1 MRLNLPINN
10 TEYVLDEAE
19 TIVSKTD
26 LKGNINYVNS
36 DFIKIS
42 GFSEAELIGAPQNIV
57 RHPDMPAAAFDDLW
71 RELKA
76 GRAWTGLVKN
86 RCKNGNYYWVEA
98 NAAPYIENGKIAGY
112 TSVRVKPSRQQIDA
126 AQRLYKTENL
136 KFPKKR
142 SLSLSLQLNI
152 IFFLIMVMIIAA
164 WIFPML
170 AAVNL
175 AVVAAGLF
183 ILRKAA
189 LTPLHDMRAYLC
201 QMSGGDL
208 TGRIEARGCT
218 EANEMLQAL
227 RILQI
232 NLKSLVGQIKEAST
246 VVNSDADD
254 IAHGNADLSART
266 EGQSSSL
273 EETAA
278 SMRQMTGTVRQN
290 ADNAHDANDLA
301 LAAARVA
308 GEGGAAV
315 SAVVKTMESI
325 HASSTRIADIIGVI
339 DSIAFQTNIL
349 ALNAA
354 VEAARAGE
362 QGRGFAVVATEV
374 RNLAQRSATAAHEIK
389 NLITSSVDKI
399 ESGSR
404 QATDAGRIMAEIVQS
419 VGKVEQY
426 MGEISNA
433 SKEQSSGIEQ
443 INTAVAHIDAINQ
456 QNAVVVEEAALA
468 ARSMQQQAMQL
479 GRLIGQFKLVAGA
492 GPSSPVVV
500 LDARRKPAAATVKRQ
515 ASVEACV
522 AEQIS
527 AVRP

>member
-1 MRLNLPINN
+1 
-10 TEYVLDEAE
+10 
-19 TIVSKTD
+19 
-26 LKGNINYVNS
+26 
-36 DFIKIS
+36 
-42 GFSEAELIGAPQNIV
+42 
-57 RHPDMPAAAFDDLW
+57 
-71 RELKA
+71 
-76 GRAWTGLVKN
+76 
-86 RCKNGNYYWVEA
+86 
-98 NAAPYIENGKIAGY
+98 
-112 TSVRVKPSRQQIDA
+112 
-126 AQRLYKTENL
+126 
-136 KFPKKR
+136 
-142 SLSLSLQLNI
+142 
-152 IFFLIMVMIIAA
+152 
-164 WIFPML
+164 ML